1 MEEGLELQL
10 HTFISEFGEWRW
22 SVNQPY
28 LVVRSPVL
36 NSLIESEFGVAPI
49 RGNGLWVWTVKSRR
63 TLRQVCAYLLQ
74 AQSPAV
80 SPESG
85 TPTSLPPFI
94 TETKRVYDWA
104 IRDVHRPRVRAL
116 TDSIKWLARLI
127 NTAEDERH
135 FGLAVDFTAKKLK
148 GNLTVR
154 GPRGSDA
161 HIENLQR
168 EFGGRIIKGYVA
180 SRSTGKKGEPSGMRL
195 VWNLR
200 VIESI
205 EDLLWTVTPLIQEA
219 TNLPATECRRI
230 LDMIHDYK
238 PPGCPADY
246 YTPIPQAESVQLN
259 IP

>member
-1 MEEGLELQL
+1 MQL

-22 SVNQPY
+22 SVTQPY
-28 LVVRSPVL
+28 LVVRSREMNPVM
-36 NSLIESEFGVAPI
+36 ESEFGVTPI

-63 TLRQVCAYLLQ
+63 TLRQVCDYLLQ
-74 AQSPAV
+74 AQSQV
-80 SPESG
+80 GSPESG
-85 TPTSLPPFI
+85 TISSPPFFD
-94 TETKRVYDWA
+94 ETQRVYDWA

-116 TDSIKWLARLI
+116 TESVRWLADLI
-127 NTAEDERH
+127 NTAQDERH
-135 FGLAVDFTAKKLK
+135 FNVAADFTAKKLK

-200 VIESI
+200 VIEPI

-219 TNLPATECRRI
+219 TNLPATECHRI
-230 LDMIHDYK
+230 LGMIHDYK

-246 YTPIPQAESVQLN
+246 YTPLPQAESAQLN